1 MADQQFLTHTLSN
14 GLSVVAEKMPGVRSA
29 AMALLVPCGASADPH
44 DRLGTANVLAE
55 LVMRGA
61 GDRDSKQLTDHLDT
75 LGLQRSSSAAV
86 LYTRYGAAAMADNV
100 LQGLDAYADLVRRAR
115 LPENDFEPARDL
127 ALQSLSG
134 IDDDPRQK
142 LLIKLRE
149 IHWPWPFG
157 RNPMGDKSSLEA
169 LTLSDVRRSYQT
181 RYTPA
186 GAIFA
191 IAGDIDLSD
200 IRDRAERLFADWQPT
215 QPEPPQGQQTQ
226 RRYHFEQ
233 QATEQT
239 HIGLA
244 FDSIDETHVDYY
256 LVRLAIE
263 VLSGGMSGRLFT
275 EIREKKGL
283 VYNVS
288 ASYSS
293 LPGIGAVTGYAG
305 TSNDRAQQTLDQFL
319 IELERLSEGVTQE
332 ELDRAKIGL
341 KSSTIMSGESSSSRA
356 GAIAHDW
363 LIRQRL
369 RTIDEIIKAIDG
381 VTLTAVNDYL
391 RAHKPGNYTIAIVG
405 PKELVL
411 PTNA

>member
-1 MADQQFLTHTLSN
+1 LSDQQFLTHTLSN

-86 LYTRYGAAAMADNV
+86 LYTRFGAAAMAANV

-142 LLIKLRE
+142 LMIKLRE

-157 RNPMGDKSSLEA
+157 RNPMGDKTSLQA
-169 LTLSDVRRSYQT
+169 LTLPDVQRSYQT

-191 IAGDIDLSD
+191 IAGDIDLHD
-200 IRDRAERLFADWQPT
+200 IRARAERLFGDWQPT
-215 QPEPPQGQQTQ
+215 QPVAPQNQQTQ

-233 QATEQT
+233 QTTEQT
-239 HIGLA
+239 HIGRNTSGL
-244 FDSIDETHVDYY
+244 
-256 LVRLAIE
+256 
-263 VLSGGMSGRLFT
+263 LSG
-275 EIREKKGL
+275 
-283 VYNVS
+283 
-288 ASYSS
+288 A
-293 LPGIGAVTGYAG
+293 PG
-305 TSNDRAQQTLDQFL
+305 D
-319 IELERLSEGVTQE
+319 
-332 ELDRAKIGL
+332 
-341 KSSTIMSGESSSSRA
+341 
-356 GAIAHDW
+356 
-363 LIRQRL
+363 
-369 RTIDEIIKAIDG
+369 
-381 VTLTAVNDYL
+381 
-391 RAHKPGNYTIAIVG
+391 
-405 PKELVL
+405 
-411 PTNA
+411 